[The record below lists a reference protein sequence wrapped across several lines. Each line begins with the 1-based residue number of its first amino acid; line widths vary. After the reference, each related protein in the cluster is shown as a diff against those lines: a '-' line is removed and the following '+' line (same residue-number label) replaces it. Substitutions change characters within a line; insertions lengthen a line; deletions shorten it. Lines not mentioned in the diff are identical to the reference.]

1 MALEINEDGS
11 IDIYQGDSGSIF
23 VHNLNKDKNYKVYF
37 GVQDKKR
44 NFVFEKGEKEPI
56 EAKGVEFIEIKI
68 LPSDSQLLTVPL
80 NKNFETYYYGVKVE
94 EVGTTNSDT
103 RLIPNGTYGELTEIR
118 VYPKKAKGGILA

>member
-23 VHNLNKDKNYKVYF
+23 VHNLNKDKNYKVYM

-44 NFVFEKGEKEPI
+44 NFIFEKNI
-56 EAKGVEFIEIKI
+56 EANGVEFVEIKI
-68 LPSDSQLLTVPL
+68 FPSDSQLLTIPL

-103 RLIPNGTYGELTEIR
+103 MFISNGTYGDLTEMR

>member
-1 MALEINEDGS
+1 MALDIYEDSS

-23 VHNLNKDKNYKVYF
+23 VHNLNKDKNYKVYL

-44 NFVFEKGEKEPI
+44 SFIFEKTI
-56 EAKGVEFIEIKI
+56 EANSVEFVEIKI
-68 LPSDSQLLTVPL
+68 LPTDSQLLTVPI

-103 RLIPNGTYGELTEIR
+103 MFISNGTYGDLTEMR

>member
-23 VHNLNKDKNYKVYF
+23 VHNLNKDKNYKVYL

-44 NFVFEKGEKEPI
+44 NFVFEKTI
-56 EAKGVEFIEIKI
+56 EANSVEFVEIKI
-68 LPSDSQLLTVPL
+68 LPTDSQLLTVPL

-94 EVGTTNSDT
+94 EIGTTNSDT
-103 RLIPNGTYGELTEIR
+103 MFISNGTYGDLTEMR

>member
-23 VHNLNKDKNYKVYF
+23 VHNLNKDKNYKVYL

-44 NFVFEKGEKEPI
+44 NFVFEKTI
-56 EAKGVEFIEIKI
+56 EANSVEFVEIKI
-68 LPSDSQLLTVPL
+68 LPTDSQLLTVPI

-103 RLIPNGTYGELTEIR
+103 MFISNGTYGDLTEMR

>member
-1 MALEINEDGS
+1 MALDIYEDGS

-23 VHNLNKDKNYKVYF
+23 VHNLNKDKNYKVYL

-44 NFVFEKGEKEPI
+44 NFVFEKTI
-56 EAKGVEFIEIKI
+56 EANSVEFVEIKI
-68 LPSDSQLLTVPL
+68 LPTDSQLLTVPI

-103 RLIPNGTYGELTEIR
+103 MFISNGTYGDLTEMR

>member
-23 VHNLNKDKNYKVYF
+23 VHNLNKDKNYKVYL

-44 NFVFEKGEKEPI
+44 NFVFEKTI
-56 EAKGVEFIEIKI
+56 EANRVEFVEIKI
-68 LPSDSQLLTVPL
+68 LPTDSQLLTVPL

-94 EVGTTNSDT
+94 EIGTTNSDT
-103 RLIPNGTYGELTEIR
+103 MFISNGTYGDLTEMR

>member
-23 VHNLNKDKNYKVYF
+23 VHNLNKDKNYKVYL

-44 NFVFEKGEKEPI
+44 NFVFEKNI
-56 EAKGVEFIEIKI
+56 EANSVDFVEIKI
-68 LPSDSQLLTVPL
+68 FPTDSQLLTVPL

-94 EVGTTNSDT
+94 EIGTTNSDT
-103 RLIPNGTYGELTEIR
+103 MFISNGTYGDLTEMR
-118 VYPKKAKGGILA
+118 VYPKKAKGGILT

>member
-1 MALEINEDGS
+1 MALYIYEDGS

-23 VHNLNKDKNYKVYF
+23 VHNLNKDKNYKVYL

-44 NFVFEKGEKEPI
+44 NFVFEKTI
-56 EAKGVEFIEIKI
+56 EANSVEFAEIKI
-68 LPSDSQLLTVPL
+68 LPTDSQLLTVPL

-103 RLIPNGTYGELTEIR
+103 MFISNSTYGDLTEMR

>member
-23 VHNLNKDKNYKVYF
+23 VHNLNKDKNYIVYL

-44 NFVFEKGEKEPI
+44 NFVFEKTI
-56 EAKGVEFIEIKI
+56 EANSVEFVEVKI

-80 NKNFETYYYGVKVE
+80 NKSFETYYYGVKVE

-103 RLIPNGTYGELTEIR
+103 MFISNGTYGDLTELR
-118 VYPKKAKGGILA
+118 VYPKKAKGGILI

>member
-1 MALEINEDGS
+1 MALDIYEDGS

-23 VHNLNKDKNYKVYF
+23 VHNLNKDKNYKVYL

-44 NFVFEKGEKEPI
+44 NFVFEKTI
-56 EAKGVEFIEIKI
+56 EANSIEFVEIKI
-68 LPSDSQLLTVPL
+68 LPTDSQLLTVPI

-103 RLIPNGTYGELTEIR
+103 MFISNGTYGDLTEMR

>member
-23 VHNLNKDKNYKVYF
+23 VHNLNKDKNYKVYL
-37 GVQDKKR
+37 GVQEKKR
-44 NFVFEKGEKEPI
+44 NFIFEKNI
-56 EAKGVEFIEIKI
+56 EANGVEFVEIKI
-68 LPSDSQLLTVPL
+68 LPSDSQLLTIPL

-94 EVGTTNSDT
+94 EIGTTNSDT
-103 RLIPNGTYGELTEIR
+103 MFISNGTYGDLTEMR

>member
-23 VHNLNKDKNYKVYF
+23 VHNLNKDKNYKVYL

-44 NFVFEKGEKEPI
+44 NFVFEKTI
-56 EAKGVEFIEIKI
+56 EANSVEFVEIKI

-80 NKNFETYYYGVKVE
+80 NKNFETYYYGVKLE
-94 EVGTTNSDT
+94 EIGTTNSDT
-103 RLIPNGTYGELTEIR
+103 MFISNGTYGDLTEMR
-118 VYPKKAKGGILA
+118 VYPKQAKGGILA

>member
-23 VHNLNKDKNYKVYF
+23 VHNLNKDKNYKVYL

-44 NFVFEKGEKEPI
+44 NFVFEKTI
-56 EAKGVEFIEIKI
+56 EANSVEFVEIKI
-68 LPSDSQLLTVPL
+68 LPTDSQLLTIPL

-103 RLIPNGTYGELTEIR
+103 MFISNGTYGDLTEMR

>member
-1 MALEINEDGS
+1 MALDIYEDGS

-23 VHNLNKDKNYKVYF
+23 VHNLNKDKNYKVYL

-44 NFVFEKGEKEPI
+44 NFVFEKTI
-56 EAKGVEFIEIKI
+56 EANGVEFVEIKI
-68 LPSDSQLLTVPL
+68 LPTDSQLLTVPI

-103 RLIPNGTYGELTEIR
+103 MFISNGTYGDLTEMR

>member
-1 MALEINEDGS
+1 MALDIYEDGS

-23 VHNLNKDKNYKVYF
+23 VHNLNKDKNYKVYL

-44 NFVFEKGEKEPI
+44 NFVFEKTI
-56 EAKGVEFIEIKI
+56 EANSVEFVEIKI
-68 LPSDSQLLTVPL
+68 LPTDSQLLTIPL

-94 EVGTTNSDT
+94 EIGTTNSDT
-103 RLIPNGTYGELTEIR
+103 MFISNGTYGDLTEMR

>member
-23 VHNLNKDKNYKVYF
+23 VHNLNKDKNYKVYL

-44 NFVFEKGEKEPI
+44 NFVFEKTI
-56 EAKGVEFIEIKI
+56 EANSVDFVEIKI
-68 LPSDSQLLTVPL
+68 LPTDSQLLTVPI

-94 EVGTTNSDT
+94 EIGTTNSDT
-103 RLIPNGTYGELTEIR
+103 MFISNGTYGDLTEMR